1 CYCSRKIVTVHASV
15 REAVHCSRKT
25 VLLFITPFRETL
37 HQFKTVLQQFVKQC
51 TIHAKQCYCSHNS
64 ATCYCSRQTVTIQA
78 FLHVLTFPFTP
89 FHYYEPNKMII
100 DLDSNNWVVDE
111 FGASDMFNQLVPTM
125 LWNTVMDTMMKE
137 IHAGG
142 KTMQDIEQVLKWAPV
157 IPGVVPAIKAAHAL
171 GCDLKI
177 VSDANLFFVETI
189 LEHSGIKD
197 CFSEINTNP
206 SYIDDEGKLRICP
219 YHDFDHKCKYPCPP
233 NMCKG
238 LVIERMQAVSLAM
251 EGNNNKKRMIY
262 LGDEAGDFCPSLML
276 REQDFVMPR
285 KDFPV
290 WKLMNENCQ
299 LIKAK
304 IHGWTDGEE

>member
-1 CYCSRKIVTVHASV
+1 MAEIVVV
-15 REAVHCSRKT
+15 FDFDKT
-25 VLLFITPFRETL
+25 
-37 HQFKTVLQQFVKQC
+37 
-51 TIHAKQCYCSHNS
+51 
-64 ATCYCSRQTVTIQA
+64 
-78 FLHVLTFPFTP
+78 
-89 FHYYEPNKMII
+89 II
-100 DLDSNNWVVDE
+100 DLDSDNWVVDE
-111 FGASDMFNQLVPTM
+111 FGASDMFDQLVPTM
-125 LWNTVMDTMMKE
+125 PWNTVMDTMMKE
-137 IHAGG
+137 IHARG
-142 KTMQDIEQVLKWAPV
+142 KTMQDIEQVLKRAPV

-238 LVIERMQAVSLAM
+238 LVIERMQAASLAM

-262 LGDEAGDFCPSLML
+262 LGDGAGDFCPSLML
-276 REQDFVMPR
+276 KEQDFVMPR

-290 WKLMNENCQ
+290 WKLMNENRQ

-304 IHGWTDGEE
+304 IHGWTDGEELQHILLRIIKAITTIEEKQILSIVDYSKFQMIPIGSAGNEKILGSCLRPPFMEGPIFYHFLC